1 MRCAAF
7 PRLLDRDCK
16 AYAAHSASVLRPV
29 PSVLVPCQRLRGSVI
44 THFKEDTKNHPTA
57 APGTAAAP
65 AAFVLPEAL
74 LQQLNDTHGAS
85 QAAGLPPL
93 PTPAN
98 PTTSASMPYA
108 SMAQSMTG
116 SMDLVMAAEGHIDVA
131 GFIQAHYT
139 PYTGDGSFLARPT
152 TRTKELWAQCEHLI
166 HQEAE
171 KGGVLDVD
179 ATKASTITAFPP
191 GYIDKQRE
199 VVVGLQTDAPLRRA
213 IKPLGGVN
221 TVKAALE
228 SYGYKLDPQ
237 IEQIYSEVRK
247 THNAGVFDAY
257 TEEMRAARRSGILT
271 GLPDGYGRGRII
283 GDYRRVALYGVDA
296 LIAAKKHDLT
306 HLLAGRP
313 VGTRGGGG
321 GGGGGGAAGGA
332 ASGDSAE
339 AVGAAESAIEE
350 RIRLREEVNEQMRA
364 LKELKEIAAA
374 YGFDIGRPAASAAEA
389 VQWLYFGYLAAVR
402 EQDGAAMSMGRI
414 DAFLD
419 TYIEADLAAG
429 VLTEEGA
436 QELIDQ
442 LVIKMRLV
450 RHLRTPEYNAL
461 FAGDPTWVTCVLGGM
476 DAEGG
481 RPLVTKTS
489 FRLLQTLYNLGPAPE
504 PNLTVLWSQQL
515 PQPFKEFCAKVSL
528 DTSSIQYEGDDLM
541 RPLFGS
547 DYAISCCVSAM
558 RVGKDMQ
565 YFGARANLPKLLLY
579 CLNGGRDEVTGD
591 QVGPAFP
598 PIKDRRG
605 ALVFEEVRDKL
616 EAGMEWLAGL
626 YCETMNV
633 IHFMHDKYDYERIQM
648 ALHDTHVRRLLAFGM
663 AGLSV
668 VADSLS
674 AIKYGRVTPVYD
686 ERGLMV
692 DFKQEGAGEWPKFG
706 NDDDRVDELAVWVAQ
721 TFYSRLA
728 KQYTYRNAV
737 PTLSLLT
744 IPSNVVYGKKTGNTP
759 DGRRQ
764 GQPFAPGA
772 NPLHGREGRGALA
785 SLNSLTKLPYATCC
799 LDGVSNT
806 FSLVPQVLG
815 PATNNG
821 GCCATAAATA
831 TATAAADPR
840 PANLAS
846 ILDGYF
852 GGGGHHINVNVLNRD
867 TLLDAVEHPERYPN
881 LTIRVSGYAVHFSRL
896 TREQQLEVI
905 ARTFHDTM

>member
-1 MRCAAF
+1 MRCTAQ
-7 PRLLDRDCK
+7 PGLLARDCK
-16 AYAAHSASVLRPV
+16 ACAHIPSVLRPV
-29 PSVLVPCQRLRGSVI
+29 PSLVPGLRLRGSVI
-44 THFKEDTKNHPTA
+44 AHFKDATKNPN
-57 APGTAAAP
+57 AAP
-65 AAFVLPEAL
+65 ADTAGLGSAPAFALPEAL
-74 LQQLNDTHGAS
+74 LQQLQDKESAS
-85 QAAGLPPL
+85 RSAGLPPL
-93 PTPAN
+93 AAAPK
-98 PTTSASMPYA
+98 TTTTSMPYA
-108 SMAQSMTG
+108 SMAHSMMG
-116 SMDLVMAAEGHIDVA
+116 SMDMVMAAEGHIDVA
-131 GFIQAHYT
+131 GFIQAQYT
-139 PYTGDGSFLARPT
+139 PYTGDGSFLAGPT
-152 TRTKELWAQCEHLI
+152 ARTKALWAQCENLI
-166 HQEAE
+166 HAEAE

-179 ATKASTITAFPP
+179 PTKPSSITAFPP
-191 GYIDKQRE
+191 GYINKEQE
-199 VVVGLQTDAPLRRA
+199 AVVGLQTDAPLKRA

-237 IEQIYSEVRK
+237 VEQIYNEVRK
-247 THNAGVFDAY
+247 THNSGVFDAY

-306 HLLAGRP
+306 HALAARP
-313 VGTRGGGG
+313 VGTRT
-321 GGGGGGAAGGA
+321 GGAAD
-332 ASGDSAE
+332 DSAE

-364 LKELKEIAAA
+364 LKQLKDMAAA

-419 TYIEADLAAG
+419 IYMEADLAAG

-442 LVIKMRLV
+442 LVVKMRLV

-461 FAGDPTWVTCVLGGM
+461 FAGDPTWVTCVLGGV
-476 DAEGG
+476 DQASG
-481 RPLVTKTS
+481 RPLVTKTA
-489 FRLLQTLYNLGPAPE
+489 FRMLHTLYNLGPAPE
-504 PNLTVLWSQQL
+504 PNLTVLWSQAL
-515 PQPFKEFCAKVSL
+515 PQPFKAFCAKVSL

-579 CLNGGRDEVTGD
+579 TLNGGRDEVTGD
-591 QVGPAFP
+591 QVGPAFA
-598 PIKDRRG
+598 PIKDRR
-605 ALVFEEVRDKL
+605 APLNFEEVQAKL

-648 ALHDTHVRRLLAFGM
+648 ALHDTTVRRLLAFGM

-674 AIKYGRVTPVYD
+674 AIKYGSVTPVYD
-686 ERGLMV
+686 ERGLMT
-692 DFKQEGAGEWPKFG
+692 DFKVEGEWPKYG
-706 NDDDRVDELAVWVAQ
+706 NDDDRVDELATWVAK
-721 TFYSRLA
+721 TFFAKLA

-744 IPSNVVYGKKTGNTP
+744 ITSNVVYGKKTGNTP

-772 NPLHGREGRGALA
+772 NPLHGREARGALA
-785 SLNSLTKLPYATCC
+785 SLNSLAKLPYATCC

-815 PATNNG
+815 PANASA
-821 GCCATAAATA
+821 C
-831 TATAAADPR
+831 DPR

-852 GGGGHHINVNVLNRD
+852 AAGGHHINVNVLNRE